1 MEKEEGPVFAA
12 DLLERRMCLLCFLAL
27 SLDVEM
33 TLENISEKRRI
44 ALELKVKIF
53 LDFFRCTLGVAI
65 ASKKCIMT

>member
-1 MEKEEGPVFAA
+1 MSSLFP
-12 DLLERRMCLLCFLAL
+12 AL

-44 ALELKVKIF
+44 ALESKVKIF

-65 ASKKCIMT
+65 EYSSQAGLRWPKFHAAVV